1 MNISRKIITVLA
13 SVALAAS
20 VLVGPALADTDPR
33 TQTIWMSSGTG
44 GADVIP
50 YLNGNKQLMFVDF
63 SSKDFGNIDYVYF
76 NLTYN
81 ADSLGNVGVKRGLEG
96 SFAPYYE
103 TKNSFGG
110 VAYIRKQLLFG
121 TCSSNVC
128 TYDPNVRNIK
138 LTVNTKMHSGQ
149 VAQYTKV
156 LTVPTSLDSK

>member
-1 MNISRKIITVLA
+1 MNISRKIITALA
-13 SVALAAS
+13 SAALVAS
-20 VLVGPALADTDPR
+20 LVAGPALADTDSR

-76 NLTYN
+76 NLIYN

-96 SFAPYYE
+96 SFVPYYE

-110 VAYIRKQLLFG
+110 VPYIRKQLLFG
-121 TCSSNVC
+121 TCSNNVC
-128 TYDPNVRNIK
+128 TYDPNVRNVK

-156 LTVPTSLDSK
+156 LTIPTN